1 MPMPAPAPHA
11 PDWRHSHIGHW
22 LRLAHQRFDARV
34 LELLAHHPGTPL
46 ALSNLVLRQQLGAA
60 HIHITRHLAHGG
72 MRLTELARQAGMTKQ
87 AMLSLVGQC
96 EAWGMVQR
104 LDDPAD
110 ARAKRIAFTPLGL
123 SWLQAYQDAVLQTEA
138 ELTQS
143 VGEQVATVLS
153 LGLEAYCSS

>member
-1 MPMPAPAPHA
+1 MLQHTTAATD
-11 PDWRHSHIGHW
+11 DWRLNHIGHW
-22 LRLAHQRFDARV
+22 LRLAHERFDARV

-60 HIHITRHLAHGG
+60 HIHITRHLAPQG

-87 AMLSLVGQC
+87 AMLGLVRQC

-104 LDDPAD
+104 QADPID
-110 ARAKRIAFTPLGL
+110 ARANRIAFTPLGL
-123 SWLQAYQDAVLQTEA
+123 SWLQAYRDAVQQTEA